1 MSCCFIFWIRKKC
14 LKFTNKIEVAILICT
29 LLKKGTR
36 RLQSL
41 DIFLTHVFRIQN
53 TRHTY
58 VQYKK
63 TCNLPL
69 SNNQTFCL
77 SYHTINTGYCSY
89 SFDHFSECNQNV
101 KSISTLQHLIRFDIS
116 HNCFLSYMYEIIIL
130 CGYWRLNIC
139 KFSHTYCRE
148 IAV

>member
-1 MSCCFIFWIRKKC
+1 MVWNIDFTTRFFMNQMEKNCFYAKNVYTLKWREHIFSVEHMSCCFIFWIRKKC

-41 DIFLTHVFRIQN
+41 DVFLTHVFRIQN

-58 VQYKK
+58 VQYQK

-69 SNNQTFCL
+69 SNNQTSCL
-77 SYHTINTGYCSY
+77 SYRTINTGYCSY
-89 SFDHFSECNQNV
+89 SFDHFSECN
-101 KSISTLQHLIRFDIS
+101 
-116 HNCFLSYMYEIIIL
+116 
-130 CGYWRLNIC
+130 
-139 KFSHTYCRE
+139 
-148 IAV
+148 